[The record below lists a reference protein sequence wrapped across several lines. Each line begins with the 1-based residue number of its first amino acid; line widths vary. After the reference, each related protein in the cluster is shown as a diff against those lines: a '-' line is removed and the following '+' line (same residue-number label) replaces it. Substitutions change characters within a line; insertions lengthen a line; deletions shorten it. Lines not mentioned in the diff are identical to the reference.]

1 MNENLLLLYLAAVPL
16 MGSPGPATL
25 TVAATA
31 AAFGPRA
38 ALPYLCGI
46 ILGTVGVLLLIATGV
61 TGAILAVPALGSV
74 IAILAACYILYL
86 AWRIATAPPLKQGD
100 GTGQRPSL
108 PAGFLLAIANP
119 KAFAAIGA
127 VFSGHQ
133 LVSGDVLGDSLLK
146 ILALAPLIVVI
157 NTMWLAFGSLI
168 ASALRDPRLSRMAN
182 ICFAILL
189 VISVGF
195 ALV

>member
-1 MNENLLLLYLAAVPL
+1 MHENLLLLYLAAIPL

-31 AAFGPRA
+31 AAFGSRP

-46 ILGTVGVLLLIATGV
+46 ILGTAGVLLLVATGV
-61 TGAILAVPALGSV
+61 TGAIMAMPALGSV
-74 IAILAACYILYL
+74 IAIVAACYILYL
-86 AWRIATAPPLKQGD
+86 AWRIATAPPL
-100 GTGQRPSL
+100 GQDARAGKRPSL
-108 PAGFLLAIANP
+108 TAGFLLAIANP

-133 LVSGDVLGDSLLK
+133 LVTGDVLTDSLVK
-146 ILALAPLIVVI
+146 IVALTPLIAII
-157 NTMWLAFGSLI
+157 NCAWLAFGSLI

-189 VISVGF
+189 VISVAF

>member
-1 MNENLLLLYLAAVPL
+1 MNENLLVLYLAAIPL

-31 AAFGPRA
+31 AAFGSRP

-46 ILGTVGVLLLIATGV
+46 ILGTVGVLLLVATGV

-74 IAILAACYILYL
+74 IAIVAACYILYL
-86 AWRIATAPPLKQGD
+86 AWRIATAPPLGQGMD
-100 GTGQRPSL
+100 AGKRPSL
-108 PAGFLLAIANP
+108 TAGFLLAIANP

-133 LVSGDVLGDSLLK
+133 LIGGDVLTDSLVK
-146 ILALAPLIVVI
+146 ILALAPLIVLI
-157 NTMWLAFGSLI
+157 NSAWLAFGSLI

>member
-31 AAFGPRA
+31 AAFGTRA

-86 AWRIATAPPLKQGD
+86 AWRIATAPPLKQGA

>member
-1 MNENLLLLYLAAVPL
+1 MYENLLLLYLAATPL

-31 AAFGPRA
+31 AAFGPRP

-46 ILGTVGVLLLIATGV
+46 ILGTSGVLLLVATGV
-61 TGAILAVPALGSV
+61 TGLVLAVPMLGSV
-74 IAILAACYILYL
+74 ITGLAACYILFL
-86 AWRIATAPPLKQGD
+86 AWRIATAPPLGQGGD
-100 GTGQRPSL
+100 VGQRPGL

-133 LVSGDVLGDSLLK
+133 LVSGDVLTDSLVK
-146 ILALAPLIVVI
+146 VAALAPLIVVI
-157 NTMWLAFGSLI
+157 NSLWLVFGSLI

-189 VISVGF
+189 VLSVGF

>member
-1 MNENLLLLYLAAVPL
+1 VNENLLLLYLAAVPL

-31 AAFGPRA
+31 AAFGTRA

-74 IAILAACYILYL
+74 IAVLAACYILYL
-86 AWRIATAPPLKQGD
+86 AWRIATAPPLKQGA

-133 LVSGDVLGDSLLK
+133 LVSGDVLADSLLK